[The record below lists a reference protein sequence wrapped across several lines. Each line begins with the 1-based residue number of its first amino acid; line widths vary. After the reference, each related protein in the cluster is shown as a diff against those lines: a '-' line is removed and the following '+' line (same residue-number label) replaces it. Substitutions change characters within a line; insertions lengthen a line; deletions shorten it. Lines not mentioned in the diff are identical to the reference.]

1 MNDIRQKI
9 RDGELSTPR
18 ENLGDF
24 IDRMLEVGFE
34 ITAFFPYYDGRSNS
48 LLPCNDI
55 PRQALNYEHTNID
68 FTNPETNERQTIS
81 VMMTGDIWCDIVPIN
96 DWSCRRGNTDWV
108 KMFVDAIREE
118 QLAIC
123 EEQFGEDA

>member
-1 MNDIRQKI
+1 MNIEEKI
-9 RDGELSTPR
+9 RNGEMNSPRTNLS
-18 ENLGDF
+18 DF

-34 ITAFFPYYDGRSNS
+34 ITAFFPYYEGRSYS

-68 FTNPETNERQTIS
+68 FPNQETEERQTIS

-96 DWSCRRGNTDWV
+96 DWSFQRGKTDWV

-118 QLAIC
+118 QL
-123 EEQFGEDA
+123 GEDA

>member
-1 MNDIRQKI
+1 MDIRQRMK
-9 RDGELSTPR
+9 DGEMNTPR

-34 ITAFFPYYDGRSNS
+34 ITAFFPYYEGRSYD

-68 FTNPETNERQTIS
+68 FNNEETKERHTVS

-96 DWSCRRGNTDWV
+96 DWTYRSGQTDWV
-108 KMFVDAIREE
+108 KIFVDEIREE
-118 QLAIC
+118 QL
-123 EEQFGEDA
+123 GEDA